1 MRTLGY
7 RDAIEGNAALIK
19 GKTVLDVGC
28 GTGVLSMMC
37 VRAGAAHV
45 IAIDASDIVDHAKR
59 IVAANK
65 MSEKITV
72 IRGTMETLKL
82 PAGVT
87 KVDVIGARHVVQPRA
102 HVSRRAAEISM
113 RRLFP

>member
-7 RDAIEGNAALIK
+7 RDAIEGNTALIK

-65 MSEKITV
+65 MSDKITV

-87 KVDVIGARHVVQPRA
+87 KVDVRMPHTVHCCPKGRTAKERTALKSTPT
-102 HVSRRAAEISM
+102 
-113 RRLFP
+113 